1 MIEGLA
7 FAMLESARLPL
18 VSEEALVERGGSMPL
33 WRQVLARWMFTT
45 PVRLNF
51 YRALAVYR
59 AQEIREGAALVN
71 WWNVITSRGSKHRFH
86 PLAILIPVLLHA
98 MHYRGMRWQS
108 LFRAWVPIND
118 AMIITASEQA
128 GLTPGLLQTLMDLS
142 LAQRQWN
149 KKLRAAALPA
159 LVNLVWLVGLL
170 AGVGLFY
177 FPALQRSMPRMRLVG
192 DVATLAHF
200 SSSIGA
206 YGWAALLLLLATPLL
221 VQLMLRRLT
230 GPVRALFDSLPG
242 FSLYRQATGM
252 TFLLGISALLDVGE
266 SFPDAVRVLRKTASP
281 YVAERLDAI
290 LAFDNLRPADAMVAS
305 GFHWPDDATL
315 ELLSLY
321 MVTRAP
327 QDGIRVIVD
336 DWFDR
341 AGDSYARIAATVNSL
356 GQLLTWGIVGWLYLV
371 TSQLTAT
378 MAH

>member
-1 MIEGLA
+1 MIEA
-7 FAMLESARLPL
+7 IATPTFEPIRLPS
-18 VSEEALVERGGSMPL
+18 VSEEELVERGRVMPG
-33 WRQVLARWMFTT
+33 WRQTLARWTFTA

-51 YRALAVYR
+51 YRALSVYR

-71 WWNVITSRGSKHRFH
+71 WWNVITARGSKNLWH
-86 PLAILIPVLLHA
+86 PLSVLIPVLLHA
-98 MHYRGMRWQS
+98 MHYRGLRWQS
-108 LFRAWVPIND
+108 LFRGWIPQND

-128 GLTPGLLQTLMDLS
+128 GLTPGLLRTLMDLS
-142 LAQRQWN
+142 LAQRQWS

-159 LVNLVWLVGLL
+159 LVNLAWLFGLL
-170 AGVGLFY
+170 AAVGLFY
-177 FPALQRSMPRMRLVG
+177 FPALQHSMPRMRLVG
-192 DVATLAHF
+192 NVATLAHLSAF
-200 SSSIGA
+200 IA
-206 YGWAALLLLLATPLL
+206 DYGGALLLGLLSLPFLL
-221 VQLMLRRLT
+221 RGMLRRMT
-230 GPVRALFDSLPG
+230 GPARVLLDGLPG

-266 SFPDAVRVLRKTASP
+266 NFLDAVAILRQNASP

-290 LAFDNLRPADAMVAS
+290 LAFDNLRPADAMMAT
-305 GFHWPDDATL
+305 GFHWPDESTL

-378 MAH
+378 MTH